1 MLIRKRRTQEVFK
14 WLLAKPAR
22 MIMTSFLFVD
32 IIGFVLLLLPLASV
46 TGRSVGIKTALF
58 TTVSST
64 CVTGLVVADTASTFS
79 TFGRGVILALI
90 QIGGLGLVTI
100 STFFISLIRRKVGLR
115 TRVLAQE
122 SSGSFSFTELPA
134 LLRSIVLLTFAFE
147 FIGFLLFAT
156 QFVPLFGWSEG
167 LAKAG
172 FQSVSAFCNAG
183 FDLMGD
189 TKFGP
194 YASLTGFSGNP
205 VVLFTTMFLIVAGG
219 LGFIVWRDLFASIKT
234 KRLNIHSRITLAATA
249 LLILSGMLFILSV
262 EWNNEGEMAMGL
274 LPTWQR
280 PIAALFQSITMRTA
294 GFNTINMA
302 TLLDGTKIFCVAL
315 MFIGAGSGSTG
326 GGIKVSTFWLLI
338 YSVYSEIRGRT
349 DIVIRK
355 HQIARVAVQ
364 RAISIFV
371 LALGLVTLLS
381 IVLTFTES
389 ASLADGRIEY
399 LDLLFESASAFG
411 TVGVSAASTPELTS
425 LGQMCLIPVMFIGR
439 VGPITVAVSLAL
451 REPKEYSSVFPEGKI
466 HIG

>member
-1 MLIRKRRTQEVFK
+1 MSSI
-14 WLLAKPAR
+14 
-22 MIMTSFLFVD
+22 
-32 IIGFVLLLLPLASV
+32 
-46 TGRSVGIKTALF
+46 TGRSVGFTAALF

-64 CVTGLVVADTASTFS
+64 CVTGLVVSDTAMTFS
-79 TFGRGVILALI
+79 SFGRAVIIALI

-100 STFFISLIRRKVGLR
+100 STFFISLVRRRVGLR

-122 SSGSFSFTELPA
+122 SAGSFSFVELPS
-134 LLRSIVLLTFAFE
+134 LLRSIILLTFIFE
-147 FIGFLLFAT
+147 FSGFLLLAT
-156 QFVPLFGWSEG
+156 QFVPLFGWEDG

-189 TKFGP
+189 TAAGP
-194 YASLTGFSGNP
+194 YSSLTSFSGNP

-219 LGFIVWRDLFASIKT
+219 LGFVVWRDLFSFIKSR
-234 KRLNIHSRITLAATA
+234 KLNIHSRITLVATA
-249 LLILSGMLFILSV
+249 LLIVIGTLFILAV
-262 EWNNEGEMAMGL
+262 EWGNKSEMAMGL
-274 LPTWQR
+274 LPAWQR
-280 PIAALFQSITMRTA
+280 PMAAMFQSITMRTA
-294 GFNTINMA
+294 GFYTINMA
-302 TLLDGTKIFCVAL
+302 TLMDGTKIFCVAL

-326 GGIKVSTFWLLI
+326 GGIKVSTFSLLI
-338 YSVYSEIRGRT
+338 YSIYSEIRGRT
-349 DIVIRK
+349 EIVIRK

-371 LALGLVTLLS
+371 LALGLLALLS

-389 ASLADGRIEY
+389 ASLASGRIEY
-399 LDLLFESASAFG
+399 LDLLFEAASAFG
-411 TVGVSAASTPELTS
+411 TVGVSSASTPDLTT